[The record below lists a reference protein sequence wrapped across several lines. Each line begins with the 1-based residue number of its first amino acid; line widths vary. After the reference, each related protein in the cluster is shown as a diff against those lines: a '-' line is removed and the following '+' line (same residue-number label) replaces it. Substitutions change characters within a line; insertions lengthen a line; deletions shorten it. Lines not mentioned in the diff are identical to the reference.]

1 MQSWLAPGFAHMPP
15 SGLTVIKKVLI
26 MSTLASKH
34 PAFPAP
40 LRASLQVP
48 PPTPPSQAST
58 FSWWELSWIP
68 SLSPLLSLDSFLPGS
83 VNKG

>member
-26 MSTLASKH
+26 MSTLAAKH

-40 LRASLQVP
+40 LTASLRVP
-48 PPTPPSQAST
+48 PSPVPGRHLLMVGIVLDSLP
-58 FSWWELSWIP
+58 
-68 SLSPLLSLDSFLPGS
+68 LSPPFSGQLPS
-83 VNKG
+83 WKC